1 MLGVRGW
8 GVCVGGKTVGMVSI
22 VHVCVCVCMCVCMS
36 NTPHYHGAH
45 HSSPAPTHLPLSL
58 VSQVHLVANEHKGEV
73 LRVFKTGLNEKLIPP
88 PVQVL
93 EGLEVGQ
100 VKD

>member
-1 MLGVRGW
+1 ME
-8 GVCVGGKTVGMVSI
+8 
-22 VHVCVCVCMCVCMS
+22 
-36 NTPHYHGAH
+36 PH

-58 VSQVHLVANEHKGEV
+58 VSQVHLGANEHKGEV